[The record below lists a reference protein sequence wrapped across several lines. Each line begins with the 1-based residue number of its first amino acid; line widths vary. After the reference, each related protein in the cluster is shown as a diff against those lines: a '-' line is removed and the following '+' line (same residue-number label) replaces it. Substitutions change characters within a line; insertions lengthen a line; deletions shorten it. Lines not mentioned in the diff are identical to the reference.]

1 MRPWG
6 YSICCKNFEYILRQ
20 PVEYQD
26 DYNQHRPHDSP
37 GLATPMAC
45 CQQLMQVACPVSQ
58 VLNPNN
64 LLATG
69 ILFA

>member
-1 MRPWG
+1 
-6 YSICCKNFEYILRQ
+6 
-20 PVEYQD
+20 
-26 DYNQHRPHDSP
+26 
-37 GLATPMAC
+37 MAC
-45 CQQLMQVACPVSQ
+45 CQQLMQVACLVSQ